1 MVLFAKNF
9 RGYKN
14 LAKLSSLDL
23 PTDYAGV
30 PRISKK
36 QIVEFKED
44 LIAVTSGIYGDVP
57 NAILNFGE
65 QKGEEL
71 FLWWK
76 EQFGDDFYV
85 QIQNHDLPDEEHL
98 NEVLLDL
105 ADKHDV
111 KILAQNETF
120 IPKKKILKF
129 KILSLVSKTEKEFL
143 RQLVKVLGR
152 EKVCK

>member
-1 MVLFAKNF
+1 MPLIPVLGCEFYISERPEQKQFTKDDPDRRTNMVLIAKNF

-14 LAKLSSLDL
+14 LAKLSSLGF
-23 PTDYAGV
+23 TNGYYAGV

-44 LIAVTSGIYGDVP
+44 LIAVTSGIYGDIP

-76 EQFGDDFYV
+76 EQFGEDFYV

-98 NEVLLDL
+98 NEVLL
-105 ADKHDV
+105 
-111 KILAQNETF
+111 IWQINMM
-120 IPKKKILKF
+120 
-129 KILSLVSKTEKEFL
+129 
-143 RQLVKVLGR
+143 
-152 EKVCK
+152 

>member
-1 MVLFAKNF
+1 
-9 RGYKN
+9 
-14 LAKLSSLDL
+14 
-23 PTDYAGV
+23 
-30 PRISKK
+30 
-36 QIVEFKED
+36 
-44 LIAVTSGIYGDVP
+44 
-57 NAILNFGE
+57 LNFGE

-76 EQFGDDFYV
+76 EQFGEDFYV

-120 IPKKKILKF
+120 IPKRRF
-129 KILSLVSKTEKEFL
+129 
-143 RQLVKVLGR
+143 
-152 EKVCK
+152 